1 MPFAYITQQG
11 TVLKKKN
18 RQFVLYQGRE
28 KIAAFGMT
36 QLDPLVLCGNI
47 QVSAAA
53 GKSLMFQGTDTAFL
67 YHNGKNVG
75 LSVSTDWDSSVLPI
89 EWL

>member
-1 MPFAYITQQG
+1 MPFAYITEQG

-36 QLDPLVLCGNI
+36 QLDSLVLCGNI
-47 QVSAAA
+47 QVSVAAM
-53 GKSLMFQGTDTAFL
+53 KSLMSHTR
-67 YHNGKNVG
+67 
-75 LSVSTDWDSSVLPI
+75 
-89 EWL
+89 